1 MDTISSEPN
10 SLLKNFKEEIQLP
23 FSKNAYPAL
32 TDSFMAGK
40 TLPEDVYI
48 NATKEVE
55 SSIARLKKEYYS
67 IYR

>member
-23 FSKNAYPAL
+23 FSKDAYPVL

-55 SSIARLKKEYYS
+55 SSIARLKKERYS